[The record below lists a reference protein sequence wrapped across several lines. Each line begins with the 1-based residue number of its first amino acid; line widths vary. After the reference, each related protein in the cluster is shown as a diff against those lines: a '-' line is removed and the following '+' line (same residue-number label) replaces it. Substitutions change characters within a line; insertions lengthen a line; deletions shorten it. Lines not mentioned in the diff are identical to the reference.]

1 MRRSRQIGLAW
12 LILATSMG
20 CLMRAAAASGIDRTG
35 TAGCARVVYFVDSG
49 VPGYTCTIP
58 GGSLL
63 ATHGGGSGGA
73 SPPCTVDLIQFDP
86 ITHDPPVDP
95 ATGNLIKLPIPGQW
109 VFEDITTDTRA
120 YIDQY
125 GPAGTLYAKRFSF
138 EPITWDYTQLNATNR
153 IFTVSCQIPGTGIFY
168 QSDLYVPLTDH
179 FYQPG
184 IDLAATELRGR
195 LPLAHSAMVA
205 DPSVKAVGG
214 LVTRH
219 PTWLAI
225 DPNTWTTATASK
237 SVNGVTVTLAAF
249 PIHLTFAITATNTDR
264 GNNQNLTVDCA
275 PHPGL
280 LADTVRYPALDP
292 HRPTWSE
299 PGVQGPCLWTPAARG
314 TTTITPVIDYRID
327 LLAGGSGRR
336 EPDLRDPGT
345 PTTYETGSISV
356 VNVNNP

>member
-63 ATHGGGSGGA
+63 ATHGGSGGA

-280 LADTVRYPALDP
+280 LADTVRYPALDA
-292 HRPTWSE
+292 HRPAWSE

-336 EPDLRDPGT
+336 EPDLRNPGT